1 MDFDCRMMVYD
12 LSHLLL
18 GGVCVPQLRHPYLTM
33 LPYLGLKGVTFFS
46 MVYSP
51 PTIEMRQS
59 LVNHCIPVIIFLNNF
74 DKTTTNDSF
83 TINKRAT
90 AYKPEYGIIVK

>member
-12 LSHLLL
+12 FSHFLL
-18 GGVCVPQLRHPYLTM
+18 GGVWVNQVQDPYLTM

-51 PTIEMRQS
+51 PTIGMRQF
-59 LVNHCIPVIIFLNNF
+59 LVNHCKTVIIFLNNF
-74 DKTTTNDSF
+74 DQTTTHDSL
-83 TINKRAT
+83 TIKKMIGQLPINPNMAS
-90 AYKPEYGIIVK
+90 